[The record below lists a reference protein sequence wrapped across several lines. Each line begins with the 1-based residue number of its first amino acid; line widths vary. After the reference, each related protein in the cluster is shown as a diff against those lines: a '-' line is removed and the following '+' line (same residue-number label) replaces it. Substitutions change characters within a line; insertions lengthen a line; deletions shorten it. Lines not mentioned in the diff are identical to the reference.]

1 MNLSTP
7 PYRRSRQ
14 SSGTSSSL
22 ATPSTPSHGPSH
34 DLSSSQSSL
43 HPLGSSSKRRFAAP
57 PRDRGQVATPVGK
70 FLAREGLQRTPGQSP
85 RRVRQ
90 RSLAEKAID
99 WPSNAIL
106 SMSTS
111 WELLSFD
118 AAGIPLGIGLNVLH
132 LVLRLPSFAS
142 VLPRWITRSSSVR
155 SSRFLAHPS
164 DFKTAEQRLRAL
176 RLQAMQ
182 SQRLSWGWL
191 VHLAALLQ
199 ATILSI
205 VLVAISLGNAA
216 YLFTRRRKYHL
227 MLRKDPLASPN
238 ARSTTLDFQAPP
250 NAPTR
255 PTRRSFFSFLKGL
268 LFAKSK
274 ASDDDGTDEPKS
286 FEVQELDVWTP
297 DYVKWSLLIFSFY
310 PPPLAVLYHFLT
322 PYNLIPFA
330 LVGALVVMQTTLLIH
345 SYTHLLSDRQ
355 TVQSELMHEYNA
367 RFVHPRLF
375 VQKYDKATTTI
386 DPEFEGFR
394 TEYRR
399 RTLGSDSGIGLEE
412 GSVRSAGSSRIG
424 LGGSGRKKRMGS
436 VGLGRRERYEPE
448 EEEEEQEEEEP
459 SDPEDQV
466 VENHT
471 YRVEHLKAS
480 GRKLVSAS
488 TSTSSLTN
496 TATSSGSGGRRGRK
510 SVGYGL

>member
-7 PYRRSRQ
+7 PYRRSRH

-22 ATPSTPSHGPSH
+22 ATPSTPSHGASH

-43 HPLGSSSKRRFAAP
+43 HPIGSSSKRRFAAP
-57 PRDRGQVATPVGK
+57 PRDRGQISTPVGK
-70 FLAREGLQRTPGQSP
+70 FLAREALQQTPRHSP

-90 RSLAEKAID
+90 RSLTEKAID
-99 WPSNAIL
+99 WPSTAIL

-118 AAGIPLGIGLNVLH
+118 AAGIPLSIGLNVLH
-132 LVLRLPSFAS
+132 LVLRLPIFAS
-142 VLPRWITRSSSVR
+142 VLPTWITRSSSVR
-155 SSRFLAHPS
+155 SSRFLANPS
-164 DFKTAEQRLRAL
+164 DLKTAEQRLQAL

-182 SQRLSWGWL
+182 SQRLNWGWL
-191 VHLAALLQ
+191 

-205 VLVAISLGNAA
+205 LLVAISLGNAA

-268 LFAKSK
+268 FFTKSK
-274 ASDDDGTDEPKS
+274 ASYDDDEPKS
-286 FEVQELDVWTP
+286 FEVQELNVWTP

-330 LVGALVVMQTTLLIH
+330 LVGALVVMQTTLLID

-355 TVQSELMHEYNA
+355 TLQSEVMHEYNA

-394 TEYRR
+394 REYRR
-399 RTLGSDSGIGLEE
+399 GTLTLGSDSGIGLEE
-412 GSVRSAGSSRIG
+412 GSVGSMGSLRTG
-424 LGGSGRKKRMGS
+424 LGGSGRKKKMSS
-436 VGLGRRERYEPE
+436 VGLGSRERYEPE
-448 EEEEEQEEEEP
+448 EQEQEEP

-466 VENHT
+466 VGNHK
-471 YRVEHLKAS
+471 YRIEQLKAS

-496 TATSSGSGGRRGRK
+496 TATSLGGGGRRGRK
-510 SVGYGL
+510 SVAVGYGGYA